1 MTAKLE
7 LLVPEPEETPKRGVI
22 RTYPAPD
29 NSMTTELKKFGPLD
43 IPVGV
48 VIAVR
53 ASGPYVVVFIDGAGL
68 PFLTTTVH
76 PVGFQ
81 MVRLA
86 QQAERGDVVVFNING
101 VGIDLPP
108 TEARQVGAALLRKS
122 DTADDWQL
130 KHRRRAAQ

>member
-1 MTAKLE
+1 MEPVIKL
-7 LLVPEPEETPKRGVI
+7 LHPEVEESTDKRAI

-29 NSMTTELKKFGPLD
+29 NTMKTFLKRYNPSDSPMGF
-43 IPVGV
+43 

-53 ASGPYVVVFIDGAGL
+53 ASGPLVVVFIDGAGL

-76 PVGFQ
+76 PVGFK
-81 MVRLA
+81 MVKLA
-86 QQAERGDVVVFNING
+86 QQAEKGDVVVMNING
-101 VGIDLPP
+101 TDIGLPP
-108 TEARQVGAALLRKS
+108 NNARQVGAALLRKS

>member
-1 MTAKLE
+1 MK
-7 LLVPEPEETPKRGVI
+7 
-22 RTYPAPD
+22 
-29 NSMTTELKKFGPLD
+29 TELKKLGPLD
-43 IPVGV
+43 IPQGV

-76 PVGFQ
+76 PIGFA
-81 MVRLA
+81 MIRLA
-86 QQAERGDVVVFNING
+86 QQSERGDVVVFNING

-108 TEARQVGAALLRKS
+108 DKARQIGAALLRKA

-130 KHRRRAAQ
+130 EHNRRAAR